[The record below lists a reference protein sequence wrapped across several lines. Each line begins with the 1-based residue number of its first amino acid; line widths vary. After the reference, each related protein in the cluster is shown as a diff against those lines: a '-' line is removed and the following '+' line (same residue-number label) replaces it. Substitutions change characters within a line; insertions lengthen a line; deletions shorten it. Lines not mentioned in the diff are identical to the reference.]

1 MRVSSGM
8 IFDQGVRSI
17 NDQTARLLHQQQQIA
32 TGRRVVTPSD
42 DPVAAARALEL
53 TQAKDVVAQFASNR
67 DSAQNALSIQET
79 QLTAVGD
86 LLVRVRELA
95 VQAGNGSLSD
105 ADRNMVSSEL
115 RARFGE
121 LMGIANSRDGSGKY
135 IFSGF
140 MADTEPFGG
149 TVEGGVTYFGDDGQ
163 RKLQVSPSRQL
174 EVSDSGK
181 DIFQRVRNG
190 NGYFTTGVDSG
201 NAGTGVINGGTITD
215 PAAWSA
221 GLAAHPSGVEVRFF
235 RDDSYNV
242 TPPVTYY
249 DIVDPTTNTSLIT
262 GTSPAPAPTP
272 AQQGGA
278 ASTFPGGLRVFH
290 ADQPILLKAQAG
302 DATYTG
308 NTTDWNFGGNVIIS
322 GDPVSTYDSVSA
334 TSTPDKF
341 TIASSQTQ
349 GVFETLAAFI
359 QDIERP
365 AGSARDKALLA
376 NRVGFALTNIAQA
389 QENVLRARS
398 LVGSRLNEVESLQ
411 AVNEDLKIQY
421 DQAIS
426 QLQDLDY
433 AKTISD
439 MQRKQIDL
447 EAAQKSF
454 TAASKL
460 SLFNYL

>member
-1 MRVSSGM
+1 MRISSSM
-8 IFDQGVRSI
+8 IFDQGVRTI
-17 NDQTARLLHQQQQIA
+17 NDQTARLLHHQQQIA

-53 TQAKDVVAQFASNR
+53 TQAKDVIGQFATNR
-67 DSAQNALSIQET
+67 DSAQNALSLQET
-79 QLTAVGD
+79 QLTAVGE
-86 LLVRVRELA
+86 LLTRVRELA

-105 ADRNMVSSEL
+105 ADRNMVSTEL

-121 LMGIANSRDGSGKY
+121 LMGIANSRDGSGKF

-149 TVEGGVTYFGDDGQ
+149 TVEGGVSYFGDDGQ

-181 DIFQRVRNG
+181 DIFQRIRNG
-190 NGYFTTGVDSG
+190 NGYFATGSDAN

-215 PAAWSA
+215 PSAWA
-221 GLAAHPSGVEVRFF
+221 TALDLHPSGVEVRFF
-235 RDDSYNV
+235 LDNSYNV

-249 DIVDPTTNTSLIT
+249 DLVDPATNTSLIT

-278 ASTFPGGLRVFH
+278 ASTFPAGLRTYR

-308 NTTDWNFGGNVIIS
+308 NVTDWNFGGNVIIS
-322 GDPVSTYDSVSA
+322 GDPQSTYDSVSA

-341 TIASSQTQ
+341 TIVSSQTQ
-349 GVFETLAAFI
+349 DVFATLSSLI
-359 QDIERP
+359 LDIERP
-365 AGSARDKALLA
+365 AGSARDKAQLA
-376 NRVGFALTNIAQA
+376 NRVGFALTNIAQS
-389 QENVLRARS
+389 QENVLRARA

-447 EAAQKSF
+447 EAAQKTF
-454 TAASKL
+454 TSVSKL